1 MSFEPANSNQTNDD
15 TRLQLTAFLHSDF
28 LAIFGSG
35 LAILIGLSITLGS
48 IFPPTVGWPKTNTAG
63 QPWSANDYLDYSSQY
78 AGLIGAIIAIIGITV
93 NNSSYLLDKLTEHLK
108 RFLPSAIY
116 SLLALANIWMT
127 LSIALLL
134 KNVQHPNLNII
145 IIGFGFNFL
154 TALSPIILIFL
165 TQAVAPERAQARID
179 SIKKDRAIINEK
191 FSSMHSLSTSIE
203 DQPKRLMKSIA
214 SFLKLKWVYISSW
227 VILFLTAIGVAVQV
241 LKYFGAFRI
250 QGRLLS
256 SVTVIT
262 YASAATSLIIAV
274 AYILFRKFYELF
286 IYNPW
291 VRSCV
296 LLTLFLQAL
305 QLEFILIIPAHYF
318 SVKITASKTGGMTL
332 FYLTTTIFTL
342 LTVTSISSIVSK
354 STRWNGVLLP
364 KYRYAQEQYNRLKA
378 EEDYLSKLLQP
389 LRSQNKKEV

>member
-1 MSFEPANSNQTNDD
+1 MSFELTNSNQTNDD
-15 TRLQLTAFLHSDF
+15 TRLRLTAFLHSDF

-48 IFPPTVGWPKTNTAG
+48 IFPPTIGWPKTNTAG
-63 QPWSANDYLDYSSQY
+63 QPWAANDYLDYSSQY

-116 SLLALANIWMT
+116 SLLAIANIWMT

-165 TQAVAPERAQARID
+165 TQTVAPERVQARID
-179 SIKKDRAIINEK
+179 SIKKDRAIITEK
-191 FSSMHSLSTSIE
+191 YSSMYSLSTPIE

-214 SFLKLKWVYISSW
+214 TFLKLKWTYISSW
-227 VILFLTAIGVAVQV
+227 VILFLTAIGAAVQV
-241 LKYFGAFRI
+241 LEHFGAFRI
-250 QGRLLS
+250 QGWLLS

-262 YASAATSLIIAV
+262 SASAATSIIISV
-274 AYILFRKFYELF
+274 AYILFRKFYKLF

-305 QLEFILIIPAHYF
+305 QLELILIIPAHYF
-318 SVKITASKTGGMTL
+318 SAKITSGKTEGMTL
-332 FYLTTTIFTL
+332 FYLMITIFTL
-342 LTVTSISSIVSK
+342 LTVT
-354 STRWNGVLLP
+354 
-364 KYRYAQEQYNRLKA
+364 
-378 EEDYLSKLLQP
+378 
-389 LRSQNKKEV
+389 

>member
-15 TRLQLTAFLHSDF
+15 TRLRLTAFLHSDF

-165 TQAVAPERAQARID
+165 TQAVAPERVQARID
-179 SIKKDRAIINEK
+179 SIKK
-191 FSSMHSLSTSIE
+191 T
-203 DQPKRLMKSIA
+203 
-214 SFLKLKWVYISSW
+214 
-227 VILFLTAIGVAVQV
+227 G
-241 LKYFGAFRI
+241 
-250 QGRLLS
+250 
-256 SVTVIT
+256 
-262 YASAATSLIIAV
+262 
-274 AYILFRKFYELF
+274 
-286 IYNPW
+286 
-291 VRSCV
+291 
-296 LLTLFLQAL
+296 
-305 QLEFILIIPAHYF
+305 QL
-318 SVKITASKTGGMTL
+318 
-332 FYLTTTIFTL
+332 
-342 LTVTSISSIVSK
+342 
-354 STRWNGVLLP
+354 
-364 KYRYAQEQYNRLKA
+364 
-378 EEDYLSKLLQP
+378 
-389 LRSQNKKEV
+389 

>member
-1 MSFEPANSNQTNDD
+1 MSFKLTNSNQTNDD
-15 TRLQLTAFLHSDF
+15 TRLRLTAFLHSDF

-35 LAILIGLSITLGS
+35 LAILIGVSIFLGS
-48 IFPPTVGWPKTNTAG
+48 IFPPTIGWPKTNTAG
-63 QPWSANDYLDYSSQY
+63 QPWTANDYLDYSSQY

-108 RFLPSAIY
+108 RFLPSVIY
-116 SLLALANIWMT
+116 SLLAIANIWMA

-165 TQAVAPERAQARID
+165 TQAVAPERVQARID
-179 SIKKDRAIINEK
+179 SIKKDRAIITEK
-191 FSSMHSLSTSIE
+191 YSSMYSLITPAE
-203 DQPKRLMKSIA
+203 DQPKRLMKSTA
-214 SFLKLKWVYISSW
+214 TFLKLKWAYISSQ

-241 LKYFGAFRI
+241 LKHFGAFRI
-250 QGRLLS
+250 QGWLLS

-262 YASAATSLIIAV
+262 FVSAATSLIISL
-274 AYILFRKFYELF
+274 AYILFRKFYKLF
-286 IYNPW
+286 IYSPC

-296 LLTLFLQAL
+296 LLALFLQAL
-305 QLEFILIIPAHYF
+305 QLELILIIPTHNF
-318 SVKITASKTGGMTL
+318 SAKITSGKTEGMTL
-332 FYLTTTIFTL
+332 FYLMITIFTL

-354 STRWNGVLLP
+354 STHWNGVLLP

-389 LRSQNKKEV
+389 LRSQNK

>member
-1 MSFEPANSNQTNDD
+1 MDD
-15 TRLQLTAFLHSDF
+15 
-28 LAIFGSG
+28 
-35 LAILIGLSITLGS
+35 
-48 IFPPTVGWPKTNTAG
+48 
-63 QPWSANDYLDYSSQY
+63 
-78 AGLIGAIIAIIGITV
+78 IINCIVTQ
-93 NNSSYLLDKLTEHLK
+93 
-108 RFLPSAIY
+108 
-116 SLLALANIWMT
+116 
-127 LSIALLL
+127 
-134 KNVQHPNLNII
+134 NVQHPNLNII

-318 SVKITASKTGGMTL
+318 SVKITASKNWRDDTFL
-332 FYLTTTIFTL
+332 FNNNNIHPNDSNINFIYCFQIYPLERGSPAEIQVCSG
-342 LTVTSISSIVSK
+342 TVQPTQS
-354 STRWNGVLLP
+354 RG
-364 KYRYAQEQYNRLKA
+364 RLF
-378 EEDYLSKLLQP
+378 E
-389 LRSQNKKEV
+389 

>member
-1 MSFEPANSNQTNDD
+1 MPSEPTNSNQTNDD
-15 TRLQLTAFLHSDF
+15 TRLRFTAFLHSDF

-35 LAILIGLSITLGS
+35 LAIAIGLSITLGS
-48 IFPPTVGWPKTNTAG
+48 IFPPTIGWPKTNTAG

-78 AGLIGAIIAIIGITV
+78 AGLIGAIIATIGITV
-93 NNSSYLLDKLTEHLK
+93 NNSSYLLDKLTEDLK

-127 LSIALLL
+127 LSIASLV
-134 KNVQHPNLNII
+134 KNIQHPNLNII

-165 TQAVAPERAQARID
+165 TQTVAQERVQARID

-191 FSSMHSLSTSIE
+191 YLSVYSLGTPTE
-203 DQPKRLMKSIA
+203 DQPKRLIKSVA
-214 SFLKLKWVYISSW
+214 AFLKLKWVYISSW
-227 VILFLTAIGVAVQV
+227 VIIFLTATGVAVQV
-241 LKYFGAFRI
+241 LNYFGAFRI
-250 QGRLLS
+250 QGWPLS
-256 SVTVIT
+256 FATVI
-262 YASAATSLIIAV
+262 ACISAATSLIITV
-274 AYILFRKFYELF
+274 AYMLFRKFYKLF
-286 IYNPW
+286 IYSPW

-318 SVKITASKTGGMTL
+318 SAKITASKTGGMTL
-332 FYLTTTIFTL
+332 FYLTTTILTL

-354 STRWNGVLLP
+354 PTHWNGVLLP
-364 KYRYAQEQYNRLKA
+364 KHRYAQEQYNQLKA

-389 LRSQNKKEV
+389 LRSLDE